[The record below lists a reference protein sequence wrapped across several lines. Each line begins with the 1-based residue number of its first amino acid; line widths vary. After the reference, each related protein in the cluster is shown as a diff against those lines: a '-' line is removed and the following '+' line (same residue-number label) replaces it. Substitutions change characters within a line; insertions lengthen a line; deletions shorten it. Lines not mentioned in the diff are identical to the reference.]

1 MHFSPLRVALCLSIC
16 SALHLTSSAQ
26 TSPQPFIGHELG
38 EAFTRHHLV
47 VDYVEHMAEAVP
59 HWELTT
65 YGETSEGRPLLGLIM
80 SSPENMVRLDELKAE
95 NA

>member
-1 MHFSPLRVALCLSIC
+1 M
-16 SALHLTSSAQ
+16 SSAKPSPGT
-26 TSPQPFIGHELG
+26 TSWS
-38 EAFTRHHLV
+38 TM
-47 VDYVEHMAEAVP
+47 EHIAGSGP

-95 NA
+95 KRRCGTKAWTVGIEWFGCT